1 MNFVFLQAKAM
12 QDPEIQNI
20 LQDPVMRQV
29 CFLFFLECWCVFRG
43 WNKEMCLSELGCV
56 LFMQVLVDFQE
67 NPKAAQEHT
76 KNPMV
81 MNKIQKL
88 VSAGIVQMK

>member
-1 MNFVFLQAKAM
+1 
-12 QDPEIQNI
+12 
-20 LQDPVMRQV
+20 
-29 CFLFFLECWCVFRG
+29 
-43 WNKEMCLSELGCV
+43 
-56 LFMQVLVDFQE
+56 MQVLVDFQE

-88 VSAGIVQMK
+88 ISAGIVQMRWIWRKMAVHAKMQLTIIPSVTLIFK